1 MDDTLEHPD
10 DGLRDRIRKGFEDN
24 AKRRSKKIVERP
36 KTPRRSNKG
45 TRDVTIAKK
54 VTEISDENPDEKPNE
69 ISDEISDVTRK
80 PTSQKKTKMEK
91 KPVVRKPKI
100 KSEVADTMKKL
111 TLKQTKGA
119 KAPAKDP
126 SKAPS
131 KTSANKAVKPAAG
144 VYLCLEC
151 DKTYKSKNGIV
162 KHMEKCK

>member
-1 MDDTLEHPD
+1 
-10 DGLRDRIRKGFEDN
+10 
-24 AKRRSKKIVERP
+24 
-36 KTPRRSNKG
+36 
-45 TRDVTIAKK
+45 
-54 VTEISDENPDEKPNE
+54 
-69 ISDEISDVTRK
+69 
-80 PTSQKKTKMEK
+80 MEK